1 MAFVSIK
8 PLDKINIESD
18 PKILVYTCKR
28 DDEDIAK
35 ALVKKRW
42 CLQRQTIQRGFYQLN
57 TLSYFR

>member
-18 PKILVYTCKR
+18 PKILVYTNKR

-35 ALVKKRW
+35 ALVKK
-42 CLQRQTIQRGFYQLN
+42 LENIAQRIN
-57 TLSYFR
+57 DH